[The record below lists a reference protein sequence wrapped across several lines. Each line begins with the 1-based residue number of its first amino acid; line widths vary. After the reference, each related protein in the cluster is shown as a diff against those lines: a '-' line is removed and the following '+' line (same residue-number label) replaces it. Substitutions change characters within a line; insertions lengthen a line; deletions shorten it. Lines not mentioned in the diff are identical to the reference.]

1 MEEMA
6 LLPLRDLAVWFW
18 AISLFTSTDDYCH
31 KTRKLDLILDSS
43 GLLQCVGFELIGLQ
57 AFHQLS
63 QHLTD

>member
-6 LLPLRDLAVWFW
+6 LRPLRDLAVWFC
-18 AISLFTSTDDYCH
+18 AISLFPPTDDYCP
-31 KTRKLDLILDSS
+31 KARKFDLILDSS
-43 GLLQCVGFELIGLQ
+43 GLLECVGFELIGLQ